1 MTRFISGWQV
11 RKSWGIRAGGRALP
25 GGGSGS
31 AGTHSPW
38 PREPPS
44 LAGTLGPTLRGF
56 LGKSGRLFSL
66 PFTASLF
73 QKEADLPGA
82 GGELAGAPLEGSGVW
97 RGGDPQSGLSG
108 VGGGSPCQWEGK
120 SWHPGWGDR
129 GGGKHEGRAG
139 AQAKDEGSSGL
150 SQTDSAPGQPSP
162 IHFLI
167 SEKARSPA
175 VSGAGA

>member
-38 PREPPS
+38 PREPP
-44 LAGTLGPTLRGF
+44 
-56 LGKSGRLFSL
+56 
-66 PFTASLF
+66 
-73 QKEADLPGA
+73 
-82 GGELAGAPLEGSGVW
+82 VW
-97 RGGDPQSGLSG
+97 RGHSVLPSG
-108 VGGGSPCQWEGK
+108 VSWERAAACSLCPSQHLCSRKRLTYRELGANWQELHSRGLGSGGAGTPKAVSQEWEEGVRA
-120 SWHPGWGDR
+120 SGRGWGDR